1 MRTGSVTGTMTATQ
15 HVMRPISH
23 PASAVAASASRTSLL
38 VYLGFALLAAAAD
51 LITKQIATSTIAIGD
66 VIPMIDRLSL
76 MVVYN
81 TGSAGGVMIGP
92 YTWHYNVLVTFAALV
107 LITVVAPS
115 LIAIDR
121 TARLSLGLVAG
132 GAIGN
137 LASMLFGPEGVADFL
152 ALRLRGDTTIV
163 MNVADLELWVGA
175 LLLLPVVMTLIR
187 AIRAERTSAMLA
199 EG

>member
-1 MRTGSVTGTMTATQ
+1 
-15 HVMRPISH
+15 MRPTSH
-23 PASAVAASASRTSLL
+23 PAPALAASASRNSLL
-38 VYLGFALLAAAAD
+38 VYLGFATLAAAAD
-51 LITKQIATSTIAIGD
+51 LITKQVATATIASGD
-66 VIPMIDRLSL
+66 VIPLFDRLSM
-76 MVVYN
+76 MVVFN

-92 YTWHYNVLVTFAALV
+92 YTWHYNVLVTMAALV

-137 LASMLFGPEGVADFL
+137 LASMLFGPAGVADFI

-175 LLLLPVVMTLIR
+175 LLLLPVVMTLVR
-187 AIRAERTSAMLA
+187 AIRAERSSAVLA